1 MHSGAGLIKRLEAD
15 YPDRARDRAS
25 FRKTWIEFSAL
36 FQPGLAGYP
45 IDGMPSLLLARD
57 AGDLGLAMLWIVE
70 SALIRS
76 VAFAVRD
83 LVPDTS
89 PVRSIIREP
98 SLIGALA
105 HSEDSARPA
114 VIEPRGERIAMRG
127 FKKYITGGTD
137 ADFIFITARMAGDE
151 KITKLVGVPVRNLPP
166 EALRTLAM
174 ESLRTTG
181 HASLTLDG
189 ITLPASYLIPLEPG
203 TLRREI
209 KRWGIIER
217 SLIMQAFIGLLV
229 YLAHALDMNDT
240 VGELDRLLALQND
253 AAARQ
258 IAQAL
263 NGETIAEG
271 GAGMREVMALSGRIQ
286 GALEGAPSPLAA
298 RRDDLSLFNS
308 LKP

>member
-1 MHSGAGLIKRLEAD
+1 MHSVAGLIERLEESF
-15 YPDRARDRAS
+15 PDRIKDRAS
-25 FRKTWIEFSAL
+25 FKETWSELAAL
-36 FQPGLAGYP
+36 FPPGLAGYP
-45 IDGMPSLLLARD
+45 IDRMPSLLLARD
-57 AGDLGLAMLWIVE
+57 AGDLGLAILWIVE

-76 VAFAVRD
+76 VASAVRD

-114 VIEPRGERIAMRG
+114 VIEQHGAHIAMRG

-151 KITKLVGVPVRNLPP
+151 KITKLVGVPVRDLPP

-174 ESLRTTG
+174 EPLRTTG

-189 ITLPASYLIPLEPG
+189 ITLPASCLIPIEPG
-203 TLRREI
+203 ALRREI

-217 SLIMQAFIGLLV
+217 SLIVQAFIGLLI
-229 YLAHALDMNDT
+229 YLARALSMQDA
-240 VGELDRLLALQND
+240 VGEPDRLLALQND

-271 GAGMREVMALSGRIQ
+271 GAVMREVMALSAWIQ
-286 GALEGAPSPLAA
+286 GALEGAPSALAV
-298 RRDDLSLFNS
+298 RRKDLSLFNS